1 MGNQGNGIMKI
12 WILSIFFDAY
22 AIAYVGTYPITL
34 FTLVTILAVLSKAKN
49 EMRCFKIENNASVKA
64 ALLMVVYLIINYCV
78 TGFKNSNSLMLSI
91 MYFMVFIVTTRREK
105 EQTFESHMEFFS
117 KIMNVIAVYGIY
129 QFAARIYNL
138 PFSDIVIDG
147 HMVTGYNW
155 TNRVRFLGQ
164 YFYRSNAIFRE
175 PSFFSQFLAIN
186 LLLLILKFLDTSYK
200 KKTKA
205 SWILINAIAMIL
217 TFSGTGFIILIVGF
231 LFYAIRKLDNKVLR
245 GRILLILL
253 AGIAVLIA
261 LLQTPV
267 GAYFT
272 QRLQEIFVYNTD
284 NFSGYV
290 RFRGGRDVL
299 ADAWAKKPF
308 FGTGIGTASE
318 FIKSMQNYYDGLTVN
333 GLYRPAVELGVA
345 GEFFWIVF
353 LGSIVLRKEFNEKFK
368 MLQCIIIPFLICH
381 ETFQSNYY
389 WILLYML
396 NVTLIYQ
403 TDDRIYNK

>member
-22 AIAYVGTYPITL
+22 ALAYVGTYPITL

-147 HMVTGYNW
+147 HMVIGYNW

-175 PSFFSQFLAIN
+175 PSFFSQFLAI
-186 LLLLILKFLDTSYK
+186 
-200 KKTKA
+200 KT
-205 SWILINAIAMIL
+205 
-217 TFSGTGFIILIVGF
+217 
-231 LFYAIRKLDNKVLR
+231 Y
-245 GRILLILL
+245 
-253 AGIAVLIA
+253 
-261 LLQTPV
+261 
-267 GAYFT
+267 
-272 QRLQEIFVYNTD
+272 
-284 NFSGYV
+284 
-290 RFRGGRDVL
+290 
-299 ADAWAKKPF
+299 
-308 FGTGIGTASE
+308 
-318 FIKSMQNYYDGLTVN
+318 
-333 GLYRPAVELGVA
+333 
-345 GEFFWIVF
+345 
-353 LGSIVLRKEFNEKFK
+353 
-368 MLQCIIIPFLICH
+368 
-381 ETFQSNYY
+381 
-389 WILLYML
+389 
-396 NVTLIYQ
+396 
-403 TDDRIYNK
+403 